1 MSRKGW
7 TEVIPCAG
15 CKKVVGRPKDGVCRE
30 CASLMKDGERFREN
44 AERMK
49 SQEDMIRVCIPD
61 SWEHARFDWL
71 ISGAYNYSDDETLGM
86 TFAMLARELIQQSEE
101 DNYNTKR
108 GFVLF
113 KRRKKR
119 LQQSLLDSKPK
130 YYYYGD
136 SEYEFAQAGYMPKRV
151 AGLLH
156 KLWLRVNKSIIEREK
171 HAYEYGGNIIK
182 QIAVGDATV
191 NDFEGQT
198 KRKK

>member
-1 MSRKGW
+1 MSRRGW
-7 TEVIPCAG
+7 TEVIPCHG
-15 CKKVVGRPKDGVCRE
+15 CKKVIGRPKDGVCRE
-30 CASLMKDGERFREN
+30 CASLIEDGKKFREN
-44 AERMK
+44 TERIK
-49 SQEDMIRVCIPD
+49 NQKDMIRVSVPD
-61 SWEHARFDWL
+61 SWERARFNWL
-71 ISGAYNYSDDETLGM
+71 INGAYNYCDDESLGM

-101 DNYNTKR
+101 RHYNTER

-113 KRRKKR
+113 RRRKKK
-119 LQQSLLDSKPK
+119 LQQSNIDPEPK

-136 SEYEFAQAGYMPKRV
+136 GEYEYAQVGYMPKRV

-156 KLWLRVNKSIIEREK
+156 KLWLRVNKLIIEREK

-182 QIAVGDATV
+182 QIAVGDATA